1 MLVNLKPF
9 TMDGKP
15 YHYKLGIKSKADS
28 FDQKTKGLISLRP
41 GYHTLIKVVT
51 DITEISENF
60 ASLNQATRKCKLSHE
75 TEGFQFLRN
84 YTKTGCEFECAAKL
98 AMEICQCLPWY
109 YPNNFTNTGIPRF
122 ALLMWGHTQKSTEAK
137 AT

>member
-1 MLVNLKPF
+1 MNMLVNLKPF

-75 TEGFQFLRN
+75 TKGFQFVSHLFSFYWAICIMMGFASSRE
-84 YTKTGCEFECAAKL
+84 GFMAKVKL
-98 AMEICQCLPWY
+98 LIRRKKADNEIARRK
-109 YPNNFTNTGIPRF
+109 G
-122 ALLMWGHTQKSTEAK
+122 E
-137 AT
+137 

>member
-1 MLVNLKPF
+1 MNMLVNLKPF

-41 GYHTLIKVVT
+41 GYHTLIKIVT

-75 TEGFQFLRN
+75 TEGFRFLRN
-84 YTKTGCEFECAAKL
+84 YVHKNW
-98 AMEICQCLPWY
+98 M
-109 YPNNFTNTGIPRF
+109 
-122 ALLMWGHTQKSTEAK
+122 
-137 AT
+137 

>member
-1 MLVNLKPF
+1 MNMLVNLKPF

-41 GYHTLIKVVT
+41 GYHTLIKIVT

-75 TEGFQFLRN
+75 TEGFRFLRN

-122 ALLMWGHTQKSTEAK
+122 PWFRFLQFYI
-137 AT
+137 